1 MSEALRISVRRRV
14 RNTASSLWTL
24 SSFLQPI
31 SFHEQSAPDVGP
43 GRVQAPA
50 HLPGAAY
57 HPSRSCSLRS
67 DSCGRTW
74 HSRTW
79 TWQRSVRQR
88 CRSLTCSASHAAATR
103 CWRPARGQ
111 RRRRPRASWR
121 SCSLRK
127 VSPPRGPDSPFLQ
140 SPLLPLPHGPL
151 PEAELVSLQG
161 CAPSWA
167 HDCGERGG
175 HPQISAPQDY
185 LSEARRKHLV
195 KLS

>member
-1 MSEALRISVRRRV
+1 MSEALGISVRRRV

-57 HPSRSCSLRS
+57 HPSLSCSLRS

-74 HSRTW
+74 RSRTW

-127 VSPPRGPDSPFLQ
+127 VSPPVAPKVPSCR
-140 SPLLPLPHGPL
+140 
-151 PEAELVSLQG
+151 
-161 CAPSWA
+161 APSFPCPMA
-167 HDCGERGG
+167 RSQRRSLSPCRAAPPPGPMIAGRGRDTLRSVAPRTTFLSPGE
-175 HPQISAPQDY
+175 S
-185 LSEARRKHLV
+185 V
-195 KLS
+195 